1 MSAIQSDLAKGD
13 LHAKDR
19 VRFISISTV
28 FFFISSG
35 VWFGGI
41 SRSSLALS
49 CSLSLGK
56 FVVSF
61 MGDASECLARR
72 RRQRQRLRRQSR
84 QRRLLLLLRLL
95 RYAIED
101 RRARRV
107 SARRESESES
117 SSKTQ
122 RYIQPGAN
130 DKATRVQQKPT
141 HTHVCRVN
149 ALRVD

>member
-1 MSAIQSDLAKGD
+1 MRKIVSGLF
-13 LHAKDR
+13 
-19 VRFISISTV
+19 RFRLG
-28 FFFISSG
+28 FFHIFWG
-35 VWFGGI
+35 LVWRHLSLF
-41 SRSSLALS
+41 SRSLLL
-49 CSLSLGK
+49 SLSLGK

-72 RRQRQRLRRQSR
+72 RRRLQRQRRQPRQR
-84 QRRLLLLLRLL
+84 QRRLLLL

-101 RRARRV
+101 RR
-107 SARRESESES
+107 ARRESESES

>member
-19 VRFISISTV
+19 VRFISISTG
-28 FFFISSG
+28 FFSYLLG
-35 VWFGGI
+35 FGLAA
-41 SRSSLALS
+41 SLALLS
-49 CSLSLGK
+49 LSLCSLSLGK

-72 RRQRQRLRRQSR
+72 RRQRRQPR

>member
-19 VRFISISTV
+19 VRFISISTG

-41 SRSSLALS
+41 SRSLA
-49 CSLSLGK
+49 LSLGK

-72 RRQRQRLRRQSR
+72 RRQRQRLRRQPR
-84 QRRLLLLLRLL
+84 QRRLLLLLLL

>member
-1 MSAIQSDLAKGD
+1 MRKIVSGLF
-13 LHAKDR
+13 
-19 VRFISISTV
+19 RFRLG

-72 RRQRQRLRRQSR
+72 RRQRLRRQPRQRQR

>member
-19 VRFISISTV
+19 VRFISISTG
-28 FFFISSG
+28 FFSYLLG
-35 VWFGGI
+35 FGLAA
-41 SRSSLALS
+41 SLALS

-72 RRQRQRLRRQSR
+72 RRQRQRLRRQPR
-84 QRRLLLLLRLL
+84 QRRLLLLLLL

>member
-19 VRFISISTV
+19 VRFISISTG
-28 FFFISSG
+28 FFSYLLG
-35 VWFGGI
+35 FGLAA
-41 SRSSLALS
+41 SLALLS
-49 CSLSLGK
+49 LSLALSLGK

-72 RRQRQRLRRQSR
+72 RRQRQRLRRQPR

>member
-1 MSAIQSDLAKGD
+1 MNCERDPQIWPRVICMRKIVSGLFRFRLGFFSYLLGFGLA
-13 LHAKDR
+13 A
-19 VRFISISTV
+19 
-28 FFFISSG
+28 
-35 VWFGGI
+35 
-41 SRSSLALS
+41 SLALL
-49 CSLSLGK
+49 SLSLGK

-72 RRQRQRLRRQSR
+72 RRQRQRQRRQPRQR
-84 QRRLLLLLRLL
+84 QRRLLLLLL

>member
-1 MSAIQSDLAKGD
+1 MRKIVSGLF
-13 LHAKDR
+13 
-19 VRFISISTV
+19 RFRLG
-28 FFFISSG
+28 FFHIFWG
-35 VWFGGI
+35 LVWRHLSLF
-41 SRSSLALS
+41 SRSLLL
-49 CSLSLGK
+49 SLSLGK

-72 RRQRQRLRRQSR
+72 RRQRQRLRRQPR

>member
-13 LHAKDR
+13 LHAIDR
-19 VRFISISTV
+19 VRFISISTG
-28 FFFISSG
+28 FFSYLLG
-35 VWFGGI
+35 FGLAA
-41 SRSSLALS
+41 SLALL
-49 CSLSLGK
+49 SLSLGK

-72 RRQRQRLRRQSR
+72 RRQRQRLRRQPR
-84 QRRLLLLLRLL
+84 QRRLLLLLL